1 MLWILPGACKSFRL
15 ILTVS
20 IMKKQTNASAASKQ
34 KKAEHG
40 TSLSTAFRE
49 IRELIVHG
57 RLSPGAWI
65 LEAELAERLNMSR
78 TPVRGAIQ
86 WLQREGYIIEHRNV
100 SKSRMI
106 VAPLTREDAN
116 ELYLIIGRLEGIAG
130 RGVAQLEASE
140 RKLIT
145 TQLRKLNKQLSN
157 IASGRGGQPGDI
169 FDHDR
174 DFHRIVIK
182 HGAGARLTALHKAVE
197 PQAERYWRLYASSII
212 KDLHLSVQEHE
223 QIIKAIEEGDSDAVE
238 AGLQRNWQRGAER
251 LGHVIDIFGERG
263 SW

>member
-1 MLWILPGACKSFRL
+1 
-15 ILTVS
+15 
-20 IMKKQTNASAASKQ
+20 MKKQIATGIKRQ
-34 KKAEHG
+34 KAEHG

-57 RLSPGAWI
+57 RLSPGTWI
-65 LEAELAERLNMSR
+65 LEADLAERLNMSR

-106 VAPLTREDAN
+106 VAPLTKEDAN
-116 ELYLIIGRLEGIAG
+116 ELYMIIGRLEGIAG
-130 RGVAQLEASE
+130 RGVAQLPAND
-140 RKLIT
+140 RKLIVA
-145 TQLRKLNKQLSN
+145 QLRKLNKQLSN
-157 IASGRGGQPGDI
+157 IASGHGGQPGDI

-182 HGAGARLTALHKAVE
+182 HGAGSRLTTLHKAIE
-197 PQAERYWRLYASSII
+197 PQTERYWRLYASSII
-212 KDLHLSVQEHE
+212 KDLHVSVEEHE
-223 QIIKAIEEGDSDAVE
+223 RIIRAIEAADADAVE
-238 AGLQRNWQRGAER
+238 AGLQQNWLKGSER